1 MKRLTLLHGAL
12 ALTLAL
18 SSAWVGAQGRP
29 AAAAPITLNATTTEG
44 NVFDTSRL
52 KGKVVLVFYWSTQC
66 AVCRSHLP
74 ELRAN
79 MAGWK
84 GKPFELV
91 TVNMDANPEEWRSY
105 ESIAA
110 KTQSVRP
117 IALWSGEKANFKLPV
132 TVVIDSTGKE
142 AMRLEGRI
150 APDAWNMVADL
161 LP

>member
-1 MKRLTLLHGAL
+1 MALAL
-12 ALTLAL
+12 ALTAT
-18 SSAWVGAQGRP
+18 VGSAQGRP
-29 AAAAPITLNATTTEG
+29 PAVTPLALKATNLDGT
-44 NVFDTSRL
+44 VFDANRL

-91 TVNMDANPEEWRSY
+91 TVNVDPTADEWRSY

-110 KTQSVRP
+110 KTQTVRP
-117 IALWSGEKANFKLPV
+117 IALWSGDKPSFKLPLTLV
-132 TVVIDSTGKE
+132 MDSAGKE
-142 AMRLEGRI
+142 VMRLEGRI
-150 APDAWNMVADL
+150 APDAWDMVADL